1 MNIFSE
7 QKWLLRL
14 VVILVV
20 LNITALCFIV
30 WQHNKAKPVITE
42 QNIAPE
48 KEEKENRTPKKS
60 LEELTEILKQE
71 LNLTAEQ
78 VEQFKL
84 IRQDFI
90 DKEKQIRKRINAG
103 RDSLNEEMFSNNVD
117 TILAKQISR
126 GIAENEYQIQVY
138 RIEQA
143 QQLAKICTPEQ
154 LNKFQD
160 LVKEMR
166 DYFKEPKKK

>member
-1 MNIFSE
+1 MNIFSQ
-7 QKWLLRL
+7 QKWLTRL
-14 VVILVV
+14 VIILVV
-20 LNITALCFIV
+20 LNIAALCFII
-30 WQHNKAKPVITE
+30 WQTNKINAAFAK
-42 QNIAPE
+42 QNTTQQP
-48 KEEKENRTPKKS
+48 EEKDNRPPKKS

-90 DKEKQIRKRINAG
+90 DKEKQIRKKINAG

-117 TILAKQISR
+117 TNLAKQISR

>member
-1 MNIFSE
+1 MNIFSQ
-7 QKWLLRL
+7 QKWLTRL
-14 VVILVV
+14 VIILVV
-20 LNITALCFIV
+20 LNIAALCFII
-30 WQHNKAKPVITE
+30 WQNNKINAAFAK
-42 QNIAPE
+42 QNTTQQP
-48 KEEKENRTPKKS
+48 EEKDNRPPKKS

-90 DKEKQIRKRINAG
+90 DKEKQIRKKINAG

-117 TILAKQISR
+117 TNLAKQISR

-143 QQLAKICTPEQ
+143 RQLAKICTPEQ